1 MAGFKV
7 SRSVKTE
14 SRLKTALYYSVE
26 LLVDVLILYVFI
38 KAFAMSFNFAY
49 DVFHDSAKNPG
60 DRSYVVVKIEPY
72 SSAKKISNQLYD
84 AGVIENKY
92 VMMLRIKIGEYGDRI
107 KAGKY
112 GVSAS
117 MTYEEILN
125 VLTGNATTEE
135 EDDTGGDKASET
147 DAIDPNEIHDNSDMG
162 AGEGAAEGGDSSDEG
177 AGEGEATQP
186 DDGGDSGEGG
196 GE

>member
-38 KAFAMSFNFAY
+38 KAFALSFNFAY

-92 VMMLRIKIGEYGDRI
+92 VMMLRIKIGEYGDKI

-117 MTYEEILN
+117 MTYEEILG
-125 VLTGNATTEE
+125 VLTGSATTSEE
-135 EDDTGGDKASET
+135 EDTGGENTATVT
-147 DAIDPNEIHDNSDMG
+147 DAIDPSEIHDNSDQG
-162 AGEGAAEGGDSSDEG
+162 AGEGAAEGGEEG
-177 AGEGEATQP
+177 DVGGGEEGGDAGEG
-186 DDGGDSGEGG
+186 GE
-196 GE
+196 

>member
-38 KAFAMSFNFAY
+38 KAFALSFNFAY

-92 VMMLRIKIGEYGDRI
+92 VMMLRIKIGEYGDKI

-117 MTYEEILN
+117 MTYEEILG
-125 VLTGNATTEE
+125 VLTGSATTSEE
-135 EDDTGGDKASET
+135 EDNGGENTATVT
-147 DAIDPNEIHDNSDMG
+147 DAIDPNEIHDNSDQG
-162 AGEGAAEGGDSSDEG
+162 AGEGAAEGGDPSEEG
-177 AGEGEATQP
+177 DVGGGEEGGDAGEG
-186 DDGGDSGEGG
+186 GE
-196 GE
+196 

>member
-38 KAFAMSFNFAY
+38 KAFALSFNFAY

-84 AGVIENKY
+84 AGAIENKY
-92 VMMLRIKIGEYGDRI
+92 VMMLRIKIGEYGDKI

-117 MTYEEILN
+117 MTYEEILG
-125 VLTGNATTEE
+125 VLTGSATTSEE
-135 EDDTGGDKASET
+135 EDTGGENTATVT
-147 DAIDPNEIHDNSDMG
+147 DAIDPNEIHDNSDQG
-162 AGEGAAEGGDSSDEG
+162 AGEGAAEGGDPSEEG
-177 AGEGEATQP
+177 DVGGGEEGGDAGEG
-186 DDGGDSGEGG
+186 GE
-196 GE
+196 

>member
-38 KAFAMSFNFAY
+38 KAFALSFNFAY

-92 VMMLRIKIGEYGDRI
+92 VMMLRIKIGEYGDKI

-117 MTYEEILN
+117 MTYEEILG
-125 VLTGNATTEE
+125 VLTGSATASEE
-135 EDDTGGDKASET
+135 EDTGGENTATVT
-147 DAIDPNEIHDNSDMG
+147 DAIDPNEIHDNSDQG
-162 AGEGAAEGGDSSDEG
+162 AGEGAAEGGDPSEEG
-177 AGEGEATQP
+177 DVGGGEEGGDAGEG
-186 DDGGDSGEGG
+186 GE
-196 GE
+196 

>member
-26 LLVDVLILYVFI
+26 LLVDVLIVYVFI
-38 KAFAMSFNFAY
+38 KAFALSFNFAY

-92 VMMLRIKIGEYGDRI
+92 VMMLRIKIGEYGDKI

-117 MTYEEILN
+117 MTYEEILG
-125 VLTGNATTEE
+125 VLTGSATTSEE
-135 EDDTGGDKASET
+135 EDTGGENTATVT
-147 DAIDPNEIHDNSDMG
+147 DAIDPNEIHDNSDQG
-162 AGEGAAEGGDSSDEG
+162 AGEGAAEGGDPSEEG
-177 AGEGEATQP
+177 DVGGGEEGGDAGEG
-186 DDGGDSGEGG
+186 GE
-196 GE
+196 

>member
-38 KAFAMSFNFAY
+38 KAFALSFNFAY

-92 VMMLRIKIGEYGDRI
+92 VMMLRIKIGEYGDKI

-117 MTYEEILN
+117 MTYEEILG
-125 VLTGNATTEE
+125 VLTGSATTSEE
-135 EDDTGGDKASET
+135 EDTGGENTATVT
-147 DAIDPNEIHDNSDMG
+147 DAIDPNEIHDNSDQG
-162 AGEGAAEGGDSSDEG
+162 AGEGAAEGGDPSEEG
-177 AGEGEATQP
+177 DLGGGEEGGDAGEG
-186 DDGGDSGEGG
+186 GE
-196 GE
+196 

>member
-7 SRSVKTE
+7 SKTVKAE

-26 LLVDVLILYVFI
+26 LLVDVLIVYVFI
-38 KAFAMSFNFAY
+38 KAFALSFNFAY

-72 SSAKKISNQLYD
+72 SSTSKISDQLYD

-92 VMMLRIKIGEYGDRI
+92 VMLLRMKVGEYGD
-107 KAGKY
+107 KVKPGKY
-112 GVSAS
+112 GLSAS

-125 VLTGNATTEE
+125 VITGNATTTEE
-135 EDDTGGDKASET
+135 EEQEKEKATAT
-147 DAIDPNEIHDNSDMG
+147 DAINPNEVQDNSDVG
-162 AGEGAAEGGDSSDEG
+162 AGEGPAEGGDGS
-177 AGEGEATQP
+177 
-186 DDGGDSGEGG
+186 DDGGDAGGGAGGEDGGEGG
-196 GE
+196 E

>member
-38 KAFAMSFNFAY
+38 KAFALSFNFAY

-92 VMMLRIKIGEYGDRI
+92 VMMLRIKIGEYGDKI

-117 MTYEEILN
+117 MTYEEILG
-125 VLTGNATTEE
+125 VLTGSATTSEE
-135 EDDTGGDKASET
+135 ADTGGENTATVT
-147 DAIDPNEIHDNSDMG
+147 DAIDPNEIHDNSDQG
-162 AGEGAAEGGDSSDEG
+162 AGEGAAEGGDPSEEG
-177 AGEGEATQP
+177 DVGGGEEGGDAGEG
-186 DDGGDSGEGG
+186 GE
-196 GE
+196 

>member
-38 KAFAMSFNFAY
+38 KAFALSFNFAY

-92 VMMLRIKIGEYGDRI
+92 VMMLRIKIGEYGDKI

-117 MTYEEILN
+117 MTYEEILG
-125 VLTGNATTEE
+125 VLTGSATTSEE
-135 EDDTGGDKASET
+135 EDTGGEDTATVT
-147 DAIDPNEIHDNSDMG
+147 DAIDPNEIHDNSDQG
-162 AGEGAAEGGDSSDEG
+162 AGEGAAEGGDPSEEG
-177 AGEGEATQP
+177 DVGGGEEGGDAGEG
-186 DDGGDSGEGG
+186 GE
-196 GE
+196 

>member
-38 KAFAMSFNFAY
+38 KAFALSFNFAY

-92 VMMLRIKIGEYGDRI
+92 VMMLRIKIGEYGDKI

-117 MTYEEILN
+117 MTYEEILG
-125 VLTGNATTEE
+125 VLTGSATASEE
-135 EDDTGGDKASET
+135 EDTGGENTATVT
-147 DAIDPNEIHDNSDMG
+147 DAIDPNEIHDNSDQG
-162 AGEGAAEGGDSSDEG
+162 AGEGAAEGGDPSEEG
-177 AGEGEATQP
+177 DLGGGEEGGDAGEG
-186 DDGGDSGEGG
+186 GE
-196 GE
+196 

>member
-38 KAFAMSFNFAY
+38 KAFALSFNFAY

-92 VMMLRIKIGEYGDRI
+92 VMMLRIKIGEYGDKI

-117 MTYEEILN
+117 MTYEEILG
-125 VLTGNATTEE
+125 VLTGSATTSEE
-135 EDDTGGDKASET
+135 EDTGGENTATVT
-147 DAIDPNEIHDNSDMG
+147 DAIDPNEIHDNSDQG
-162 AGEGAAEGGDSSDEG
+162 AGEGAAEGGDPSEEG
-177 AGEGEATQP
+177 DVGGGEEGGDAGEG
-186 DDGGDSGEGG
+186 GE
-196 GE
+196 